1 MLRKE
6 GPRIVAVLAVAM
18 MLIASAAPAGAARGP
33 AAGHERLW
41 PSLASL
47 WTWVRAVVFPW
58 DSVGTACDKGSSID
72 PNGGCHTWEPVVQ
85 TACDKGISIDP
96 NGGCHT

>member
-6 GPRIVAVLAVAM
+6 GPRLVAVLALAM

-47 WTWVRAVVFPW
+47 WTWVRATLPW
-58 DSVGTACDKGSSID
+58 VPGATQTACDAGSSID
-72 PNGGCHTWEPVVQ
+72 PNGGCR
-85 TACDKGISIDP
+85 
-96 NGGCHT
+96 N